1 MANITKNLHPNTI
14 AFHCIEDSVAILI
27 ADIIHAIYS
36 ILNWRQSSKSFLIE
50 ILARLGEE
58 DKFEC
63 SHLNFA
69 EILFPSLDEVVRKVK
84 VGRWSQRLIEDL
96 RDSLFLAVIIV
107 PRRTGQSEN
116 GKYYGLPTLYK
127 RGKFWKLFRAV
138 QDAAIECDLMNL
150 PLRNRR
156 QKVRAIV
163 ESHLMEVGAKRIVRE
178 RKEKG
183 EREKSEK
190 QKSTSPPCKCS
201 CPSCASCVAK
211 SATGSGANGAEP
223 AIVRT
228 DLKVVDAQIEDALE
242 RLFAAGQGWVNLG
255 LRVNDFTRKVWER
268 CEHNETRLLEAVKR
282 HNRNGGLKL
291 VGGQSK

>member
-1 MANITKNLHPNTI
+1 MADITRNPHPNTV
-14 AFHCIEDSVAILI
+14 AFACLEDSVAILI
-27 ADIIHAIYS
+27 ADVIHAIYS

-58 DKFEC
+58 GKFEC

-69 EILFPSLDEVVRKVK
+69 EILFPSLDETARKVK
-84 VGRWSQRLIEDL
+84 VGRWSKKLFEDL

-107 PRRTGQSEN
+107 PRRTGKSEG

-138 QDAAIECDLMNL
+138 QDAAIECDLLNL

-163 ESHLMEVGAKRIVRE
+163 EAYLNKVGAKRIVRE
-178 RKEKG
+178 KKEK
-183 EREKSEK
+183 EKSEK
-190 QKSTSPPCKCS
+190 EKSASLPCKCD
-201 CPSCASCVAK
+201 CASCQKCLTSASAK
-211 SATGSGANGAEP
+211 NGFRIEHLRHLP
-223 AIVRT
+223 NENFN
-228 DLKVVDAQIEDALE
+228 VD
-242 RLFAAGQGWVNLG
+242 
-255 LRVNDFTRKVWER
+255 
-268 CEHNETRLLEAVKR
+268 LEAFGERFYQHLCELGEASDGFRFAVKHAYRELEIAVNRAREMITTENKRDARR
-282 HNRNGGLKL
+282 HMKL